1 MKHLTLLIT
10 PIALLG
16 SFAATAASSP
26 ALEDIVVTASRTYE
40 KPSAQSTYIIDREK
54 IEASSARTL
63 TDLFRQIPGIQVR
76 SLFGSNSSEA
86 TIDLG
91 GFGANSGQNTL
102 ILIDGQRQN
111 DIDLSATDIGS
122 ISLENIE
129 RIEVLPGSGG
139 VLYGAG
145 AVGGTVNIVTRN
157 KERNETSV
165 KATLGSQK
173 TRQIQLKHDFV
184 KSATSGQL
192 FFNQSESDGYRDNN
206 EVSRLEAGAKL
217 SYALNSSHNVY
228 TSLLANQQDSGLPG
242 ARRVVRP
249 GTTQRNFVTGDIEP
263 VPPKNE
269 LKDNPR
275 GAQSLTD
282 YADTKRL
289 QALLGWKWDFTDNL
303 SLITEGGY
311 RLKQQKALV
320 TSYVDTDLH
329 TYFANPRLESKH
341 QLGAVSGQMTVGADI
356 SRSDYNSNRQSN
368 EQAAPI
374 HALDV
379 RANSQSFYAHEN
391 LFYKKTKLTFGA
403 RQSSSH
409 LDAKDAYILAND
421 PFGSSFP
428 DGQAAPMQQTLRGEL
443 YEIALSH
450 QLTDSLEAGIGFAKS
465 LRLPTVDDIF
475 QGYGENSGF
484 AGFRQ
489 FTALKAQTGKNVTA
503 FVGRKF
509 TQGDAR
515 LDVYNNRLTNEIAF
529 NSASFANENL
539 DPTEHRGATVSGFIQ
554 ATDSTTVNA
563 SLGYTRA
570 RFRSGANAGNDIPLV
585 AKRNGSVS
593 INHNL
598 TPEVTVA
605 ISSIYTGK
613 RRFDNDASNSFG
625 EKIPSYIRHDAKI
638 MYERQ
643 RYTLTAAVQNLA
655 NTRDHVDY
663 AVRSGTPGIFNA
675 YPLPGR
681 EVYLSGEYRF

>member
-1 MKHLTLLIT
+1 MKHLLLLLT
-10 PIALLG
+10 PVALLG
-16 SFAATAASSP
+16 SFTATAASSP
-26 ALEDIVVTASRTYE
+26 ELEDIIVTASRTYE
-40 KPSAQSTYIIDREK
+40 KPSAQATYIVDRK
-54 IEASSARTL
+54 QIEASSARTL

-86 TIDLG
+86 TIDIG

-165 KATLGSQK
+165 KATFGSQK

-242 ARRVVRP
+242 ARRVERP
-249 GTTQRNFVTGDIEP
+249 GASAT
-263 VPPKNE
+263 PKNE

-289 QALLGWKWDFTDNL
+289 QALLGWKWDLTDSL

-356 SRSDYNSNRQSN
+356 SRSDYNSNRQAS

-391 LFYKKTKLTFGA
+391 LFYKKTKLTVGA
-403 RQSSSH
+403 RQSNSH
-409 LDAKDAYILAND
+409 LNAKDVYTATND
-421 PFGSSFP
+421 PGSSQDPCLPDFSNFP
-428 DGQAAPMQQTLRGEL
+428 CFSADGQAAPMQQTLRGEL
-443 YEIALSH
+443 YEVALSH
-450 QLTDSLEAGIGFAKS
+450 QITESLDAGVGFAKS

-475 QGYGENSGF
+475 QGFGPS
-484 AGFRQ
+484 FRA

-509 TQGDAR
+509 TQGDVR

-539 DPTEHRGATVSGFIQ
+539 DPTEHRGVTVSGFIQ

-585 AKRNGSVS
+585 AKRNGSVG

-598 TPEVTVA
+598 TPEVTIA

-638 MYERQ
+638 MYERH